1 MSGSTQPSNMPIMGL
16 KHGGIFWNVQPT
28 EAPTIKETQIAKKN
42 EVTFEPT
49 PEPTQPPNELPK
61 HGGIYRS
68 LPPAVVAAIIVPRS
82 KTETKPLELLAP
94 ITTNNFAIQD
104 RSFKGAEAL
113 VSRPTKRP
121 TTPRPSTSKPTRRPT
136 QSKPSRKPSVTP
148 LPRKPSGS
156 KPTRGVTSSPII
168 TASQDSIAKDTS
180 SEPSDMPTMFPK
192 HGGVSFT
199 ITPSAAPSM
208 KETQIAKKNEVPT
221 QISSIQP
228 TDMPTM
234 VPKHGG
240 VFWTL
245 PPTPAPS
252 MKETQIA
259 KKNEVTPEPTQEPT
273 QPPIELPKHGGVYRS
288 LPPSFRL
295 DMPTLPTL

>member
-1 MSGSTQPSNMPIMGL
+1 
-16 KHGGIFWNVQPT
+16 
-28 EAPTIKETQIAKKN
+28 
-42 EVTFEPT
+42 
-49 PEPTQPPNELPK
+49 
-61 HGGIYRS
+61 
-68 LPPAVVAAIIVPRS
+68 
-82 KTETKPLELLAP
+82 
-94 ITTNNFAIQD
+94 
-104 RSFKGAEAL
+104 
-113 VSRPTKRP
+113 
-121 TTPRPSTSKPTRRPT
+121 
-136 QSKPSRKPSVTP
+136 
-148 LPRKPSGS
+148 
-156 KPTRGVTSSPII
+156 
-168 TASQDSIAKDTS
+168 
-180 SEPSDMPTMFPK
+180 
-192 HGGVSFT
+192 
-199 ITPSAAPSM
+199 
-208 KETQIAKKNEVPT
+208 VPT